1 MKKICNPNRTVL
13 ESLTTERKFIN
24 LYYPCSLGGVL
35 LKLREINV
43 KITDLQAENR
53 SSPITLVHWSTHA
66 ATSSCTISK
75 GMS

>member
-43 KITDLQAENR
+43 KITD
-53 SSPITLVHWSTHA
+53 
-66 ATSSCTISK
+66 
-75 GMS
+75 